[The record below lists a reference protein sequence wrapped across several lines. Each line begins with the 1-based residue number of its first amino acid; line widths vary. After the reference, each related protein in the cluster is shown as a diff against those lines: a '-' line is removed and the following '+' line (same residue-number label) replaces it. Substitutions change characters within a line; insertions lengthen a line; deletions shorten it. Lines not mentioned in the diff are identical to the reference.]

1 MKAERVLT
9 VGLRS
14 TTATFSLGFFRLFAL
29 PLAFITPGGISF
41 SKESFALIM
50 FLEELRHSVRQLTR
64 RSSIGVRRRVFRFG
78 RFRSTMMLIVVS
90 RNQVQVSNRNLRHLA
105 ARWLVPKK
113 L

>member
-14 TTATFSLGFFRLFAL
+14 TAATFSLGFFRLFAL

-50 FLEELRHSVRQLTR
+50 FL
-64 RSSIGVRRRVFRFG
+64 
-78 RFRSTMMLIVVS
+78 
-90 RNQVQVSNRNLRHLA
+90 
-105 ARWLVPKK
+105 
-113 L
+113 